1 MGETLSEASKPA
13 SLSST
18 WRTQHAHDHVRLA
31 QAPNG
36 EIGPRC
42 SMCNKRMTFGAAMVL
57 NNNYVCW
64 PATSKQPVPT
74 PQRWSAKPLSAS
86 TPAEAWVQAVSSPPD
101 VRWTAG
107 RALRIVSAATTVA
120 LSFGNRPACQEGN
133 GCSSH
138 LAKVPTS
145 ASIVLEDGGR
155 PLVSAS
161 TPNAL
166 LFLFNRILETAV

>member
-1 MGETLSEASKPA
+1 MP
-13 SLSST
+13 
-18 WRTQHAHDHVRLA
+18 HDHVRLA

-138 LAKVPTS
+138 LAKVPHFGINRSRRWRTF
-145 ASIVLEDGGR
+145 ARFCFNAQRTPVSIQPHIGNGR
-155 PLVSAS
+155 LRRRWPTNNGLGP
-161 TPNAL
+161 T
-166 LFLFNRILETAV
+166 